1 MTRERDDELDDL
13 PEEIDDD
20 LDPADPRARAPGSFT
35 SRVLGDFAKKA
46 VMTGIGAVF
55 MSEETLRNTLG
66 DIKLPKEAM
75 GYVVGQADKTKREL
89 IAALSREMRSFLTTL
104 ELEKLLAK
112 VLAGTTF
119 EIHTRV
125 KILPGDDGRMAIQIM
140 DTKTD
145 ITRGAAA
152 KDDDDVPPE
161 AAPSAAAVPAEAP
174 PPKRRRPRPRRD
186 RRADAEGEDPKE

>member
-1 MTRERDDELDDL
+1 MADERDDEDELQD
-13 PEEIDDD
+13 EE
-20 LDPADPRARAPGSFT
+20 APPGGGFT

-66 DIKLPKEAM
+66 DLKLPKEAM

-89 IAALSREMRSFLTTL
+89 INALTREMRQFLNGL
-104 ELEKLLAK
+104 ELERLIAK

-125 KILPGDDGRMAIQIM
+125 KILPGEDGKMAIQIL

-145 ITRGAAA
+145 FSRA
-152 KDDDDVPPE
+152 KADAGSSPDAPPVE
-161 AAPSAAAVPAEAP
+161 DAPPPAAVAPVVEEA

-186 RRADAEGEDPKE
+186 RRVADDETPE